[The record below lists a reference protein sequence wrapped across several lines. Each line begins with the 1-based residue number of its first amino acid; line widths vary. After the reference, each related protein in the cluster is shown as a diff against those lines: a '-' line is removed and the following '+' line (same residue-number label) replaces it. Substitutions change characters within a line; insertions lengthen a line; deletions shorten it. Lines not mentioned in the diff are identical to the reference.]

1 MFQQNKFID
10 EPKILFQEHELL
22 EGVYMVESSPCIVEG
37 LPFVSTIRATLIPP
51 RWANFAFILLHLDGE
66 RLNNTFHTYIS
77 HLIASGTTVTL
88 G

>member
-1 MFQQNKFID
+1 
-10 EPKILFQEHELL
+10 
-22 EGVYMVESSPCIVEG
+22 MVESSPCIVEG

-51 RWANFAFILLHLDGE
+51 GLANFAFILLHLDGE

-88 G
+88 GYHGHPGVRSPWDRVTLFAR